1 MEGRNLVSWPA
12 ILGTLALVVLGLL
25 AWELRWVLLVLF
37 GAVVLAVAL
46 DVPVQVL
53 MRRTPLHRPQ
63 ALVVVVGL
71 LVLLGWEL
79 GFLLLPELV
88 QQVATLNELLPQLLQ
103 RVGAFLSEIRGV
115 GPLGSSLESSGG
127 LSALQP
133 LGSQLLGLAGG
144 AANSSIQ
151 VLLMA
156 LLALLMALLSSGMLL
171 STLLAFL
178 ETKPIPLLLHE
189 SCRSFSALTAVL
201 YAEQPR

>member
-53 MRRTPLHRPQ
+53 MRRTPLQRPQ

-71 LVLLGWEL
+71 LILLGWEL

-115 GPLGSSLESSGG
+115 GPIGSSLESSGG

-156 LLALLMALLSSGMLL
+156 LLGVVVV
-171 STLLAFL
+171 
-178 ETKPIPLLLHE
+178 P
-189 SCRSFSALTAVL
+189 
-201 YAEQPR
+201 